1 MRLMHKLLEALMT
14 MILIREC
21 NYSEFRLRGKD
32 SLPTTGTTPSWNFHC
47 QLKYTL
53 IYDNIW
59 SHSLM
64 GNLNCCWVFLS
75 LNGQMYIYRFCPKQ
89 CHTNEGEAYYLGL
102 WPLGLLSEVVSLCFG
117 GNIPVRRRLIYME
130 SEFKLNSGTKC
141 EHFVSTA
148 NRGQN
153 QSVERHCL
161 GENKQLEMKI

>member
-117 GNIPVRRRLIYME
+117 GDIPPRAASFTWNLNLNWIQEQNVNISCQLPTEDKI
-130 SEFKLNSGTKC
+130 
-141 EHFVSTA
+141 
-148 NRGQN
+148 N
-153 QSVERHCL
+153 QWRDIAWEKTNNL
-161 GENKQLEMKI
+161 K

>member
-1 MRLMHKLLEALMT
+1 ME
-14 MILIREC
+14 
-21 NYSEFRLRGKD
+21 NV
-32 SLPTTGTTPSWNFHC
+32 C
-47 QLKYTL
+47 QNVTFY
-53 IYDNIW
+53 
-59 SHSLM
+59 
-64 GNLNCCWVFLS
+64 GR
-75 LNGQMYIYRFCPKQ
+75 YRFCPKQ
-89 CHTNEGEAYYLGL
+89 CHTNEGEAHYLGL

-161 GENKQLEMKI
+161 GENEQFEIKINVLSVAAVDEKKLKSTYWQLLQLRGRGREN

>member
-1 MRLMHKLLEALMT
+1 MT

-32 SLPTTGTTPSWNFHC
+32 SLPTTGTTPCWNFHC

-53 IYDNIW
+53 IYDNI
-59 SHSLM
+59 
-64 GNLNCCWVFLS
+64 
-75 LNGQMYIYRFCPKQ
+75 YRFCPKQ
-89 CHTNEGEAYYLGL
+89 CHTNEVEAYYLGL

-161 GENKQLEMKI
+161 GENEQLEIKI